1 MALRAD
7 SVSPSLTLV
16 SSGQPPLASA
26 LPRRRLLQWLT
37 VGGAAVLGGCSM
49 MKTANLE
56 APEVRVRNVQLG
68 RLDLS
73 GLELIVDL
81 RLRNPNDMELPV
93 TGVEYNLTL
102 QGVKVADG
110 RQAKSVTLPA
120 LGEADMRLGLN
131 VNLLTTAAHLLPL
144 LMNPASAP
152 KALSYKVDGN
162 VKLDW
167 WYMPTIGFNR
177 EGEVPLVAG
186 AVTR

>member
-1 MALRAD
+1 MSLRAD
-7 SVSPSLTLV
+7 SISSSLTLV
-16 SSGQPPLASA
+16 STEQQPLASA
-26 LPRRRLLQWLT
+26 LPRRQLLQWLT
-37 VGGAAVLGGCSM
+37 VGGAVALSGCSM
-49 MKTANLE
+49 LQTANLE

-81 RLRNPNDMELPV
+81 RLRNPNDIALPV

-110 RQAKSVTLPA
+110 RQAKAVTLPA

-152 KALSYKVDGN
+152 KTLSYKVDGN

-167 WYMPTIGFNR
+167 WYMPTIGFDR
-177 EGEVPLVAG
+177 AGEVPLVAP
-186 AVTR
+186 VTR